1 MVHIKQVIDKWA
13 ILGRPGFTGKKK
25 KQNRKELLDKYGEG
39 NWKIAHLYDGKLLS
53 REEALIHFEN
63 SYQKFFEDNP
73 EILEWLL
80 QIAKDVYDNQE
91 SNVNSGLDYSIQETV
106 DAHLHDIAIR
116 RVLQKIEKEF
126 QGDTLLEIRGENS
139 EGFILSTGQVPFYE
153 PKLIQRKQLKG
164 WWGKNS
170 IESYWQSNKV
180 LAVKT
185 KTLEQLS
192 SKMLGV
198 VLRKDIHMGKG
209 KFSAQAA
216 HAIVSLIPQKNMQWN
231 FNKQPVEIW
240 TVRGEENLVGIYSKA
255 QKLNL
260 NCTLI
265 RDAGKTQIAPGS
277 KTAVGLGPINE
288 AEFDALMN
296 SFDAKPNVTF
306 NRNYSNFE
314 NLTLYSFD

>member
-1 MVHIKQVIDKWA
+1 MSHIKTIIDDWA
-13 ILGRPGFTGKKK
+13 ILGRPGFAGKQKRQK
-25 KQNRKELLDKYGEG
+25 RKELLDKYGEG

-53 REEALIHFEN
+53 REDALIHFEN
-63 SYQKFFEDNP
+63 SYQKFFESNP
-73 EILEWLL
+73 ELLEWLL
-80 QIAKDVYDNQE
+80 QTAKDIYDNQE
-91 SNVNSGLDYSIQETV
+91 TNVNSGLDYSIQETE

-116 RVLQKIEKEF
+116 RVLQKMDKEF
-126 QGDTLLEIRGENS
+126 QGDSLLQIRGENS
-139 EGFILSTGQVPFYE
+139 DGFILSTGQVPFYE
-153 PKLIQRKQLKG
+153 PKLIQKKQLKG

-185 KTLEQLS
+185 KRLVQLS
-192 SKMLGV
+192 NKMLGV

-216 HAIVSLIPQKNMQWN
+216 HAIVSLIPQKKMQWD
-231 FNKQPVEIW
+231 FNERPIEIW
-240 TVRGEENLVGIYSKA
+240 TVRSEENLVGIYSKA
-255 QKLNL
+255 QKMNL

-288 AEFDALMN
+288 GIFDILMN
-296 SFDAKPNVTF
+296 DFDAKSTVTY
-306 NRNYSNFE
+306 NRKYSDFE
-314 NLTLYSFD
+314 NLTLSSID

>member
-1 MVHIKQVIDKWA
+1 MSHILKIIDDWA
-13 ILGRPGFTGKKK
+13 ILGRPGFAGKQKIQK
-25 KQNRKELLDKYGEG
+25 RKELLDKFGES
-39 NWKIAHLYDGKLLS
+39 NWKIAYLYEDNLLS

-80 QIAKDVYDNQE
+80 QTATDIYDNQE
-91 SNVNSGLDYSIQETV
+91 SNVNSGLDYSIQETE

-116 RVLQKIEKEF
+116 RVLQKMGKAF
-126 QGDTLLEIRGENS
+126 QGESLLQIRGENS
-139 EGFILSTGQVPFYE
+139 DGFILSTGQVPFYE

-180 LAVKT
+180 LSVKT
-185 KTLEQLS
+185 KRLEQLS
-192 SKMLGV
+192 NKMLGV

-216 HAIVSLIPQKNMQWN
+216 HAVVSLIPQTNIQWD
-231 FNKQPVEIW
+231 FDEQPIEIW

-255 QKLNL
+255 QKMNV

-288 AEFDALMN
+288 AIFDILMN
-296 SFDAKPNVTF
+296 DFDAKSTVTYS
-306 NRNYSNFE
+306 RNYNTFV
-314 NLTLYSFD
+314 NLTLTSID

>member
-1 MVHIKQVIDKWA
+1 MSHILKIIDDWA
-13 ILGRPGFTGKKK
+13 ILGRPGFAGKQKRQK
-25 KQNRKELLDKYGEG
+25 RKELLDKFDEG
-39 NWKIAHLYDGKLLS
+39 NWKIAHLYEDELLS
-53 REEALIHFEN
+53 QEEALNHFEN

-80 QIAKDVYDNQE
+80 HTARDIYDNQE
-91 SNVNSGLDYSIQETV
+91 TNVNSGFDYSIQETD

-116 RVLQKIEKEF
+116 RVLQKMEKEF
-126 QGDTLLEIRGENS
+126 QGELLLQIRGENS
-139 EGFILSTGQVPFYE
+139 EGFILSTGQVPFYK

-185 KTLEQLS
+185 KRLEQLS
-192 SKMLGV
+192 NKMLGV

-216 HAIVSLIPQKNMQWN
+216 HAVVSLIPQTNTQWD
-231 FNKQPVEIW
+231 FDEHPIEIW

-255 QKLNL
+255 QKMNV

-288 AEFDALMN
+288 AIFDILMN
-296 SFDAKPNVTF
+296 DFGAKSTVTYS
-306 NRNYSNFE
+306 RNYNTFV
-314 NLTLYSFD
+314 NLTLTSID

>member
-1 MVHIKQVIDKWA
+1 MSHILKIIDDWA
-13 ILGRPGFTGKKK
+13 ILGRPGFAGKQKRQK
-25 KQNRKELLDKYGEG
+25 RKELLNKFGEG
-39 NWKIAHLYDGKLLS
+39 NWKIAHLYEDNLLS
-53 REEALIHFEN
+53 RELALIHFEN

-80 QIAKDVYDNQE
+80 HTAIDIYDNQE
-91 SNVNSGLDYSIQETV
+91 SNVNSGLNYSIQETE

-116 RVLQKIEKEF
+116 RVLQKMGKEF
-126 QGDTLLEIRGENS
+126 QGESLLQIRGEKS
-139 EGFILSTGQVPFYE
+139 DGFILSTGQVPLYK

-180 LAVKT
+180 LSVKT
-185 KTLEQLS
+185 KRLEQLS
-192 SKMLGV
+192 NKMLGV
-198 VLRKDIHMGKG
+198 ILRKDIHMGKG

-216 HAIVSLIPQKNMQWN
+216 HAVVSLIPQKNMQWS
-231 FNKQPVEIW
+231 FDEQPIEIW

-255 QKLNL
+255 QKMNI
-260 NCTLI
+260 NCNLI

-288 AEFDALMN
+288 ATFDILMN
-296 SFDAKPNVTF
+296 EYGAKPTVTY
-306 NRNYSNFE
+306 NRKYSDFTKIT
-314 NLTLYSFD
+314 LTSID

>member
-1 MVHIKQVIDKWA
+1 VSHILKIIDDWA
-13 ILGRPGFTGKKK
+13 ILGRPGFAGKQKIQK
-25 KQNRKELLDKYGEG
+25 RKELLDKFGES
-39 NWKIAHLYDGKLLS
+39 NWKIAHLYEDNLLS

-80 QIAKDVYDNQE
+80 QTATDIYDNQE
-91 SNVNSGLDYSIQETV
+91 SNVNSGMDYSIQETE

-116 RVLQKIEKEF
+116 RVLQKMGKAF
-126 QGDTLLEIRGENS
+126 QGKSFLQIRGENS
-139 EGFILSTGQVPFYE
+139 DGFILSTGQVPFYE

-180 LAVKT
+180 LSVKT
-185 KTLEQLS
+185 KRLEQLS
-192 SKMLGV
+192 NKMLGV

-216 HAIVSLIPQKNMQWN
+216 HAVVSLIPQTNIQWD
-231 FNKQPVEIW
+231 FDEQPIEIW

-255 QKLNL
+255 QKMNV

-288 AEFDALMN
+288 AIFDILMN
-296 SFDAKPNVTF
+296 DFDAKSTVTYS
-306 NRNYSNFE
+306 RNYNTFV
-314 NLTLYSFD
+314 NLTLTSID